1 MIKYGMILIL
11 FLSGCADPSITQK
24 RDILL
29 KRTPT
34 DYVEYS
40 GNKPLS
46 INLIRGELI
55 SNGWENQ
62 DFLNKLSEKCYD
74 LSYYDS
80 GECAL
85 VFYNDELKNKKRDRD
100 YDNCSKSIECSKDRE
115 TTNAIN
121 ELNSKY
127 RIAMARNRYSQEAL
141 DAEIRG
147 MCKAVGVG
155 QRRGLTREDIANHIN
170 QVPGVSPENR
180 YYLRDI
186 ADSCW
191 ILSKNGI
198 KDGATEIRSI
208 Y

>member
-1 MIKYGMILIL
+1 MIKYGMVLIL
-11 FLSGCADPSITQK
+11 LLSGCAEPSITQK

-29 KRTPT
+29 KRAPS
-34 DYVEYS
+34 DYFEYN

-46 INLIRGELI
+46 INLIRSELV

-62 DFLNKLSEKCYD
+62 DFLNNLSKKCYG
-74 LSYYDS
+74 LSYSNS
-80 GECAL
+80 GECTID
-85 VFYNDELKNKKRDRD
+85 FYNEELKNKKRDRD
-100 YDNCSKSIECSKDRE
+100 YDTCSKSVECSKERE
-115 TTNAIN
+115 TNNAIN

-127 RIAMARNRYSQEAL
+127 YIAMARNRYTQSAL
-141 DAEIRG
+141 DFEIRE

-155 QRRGLTREDIANHIN
+155 QRRGLTREDISNHIN

-198 KDGATEIRSI
+198 KDGATRIKNT